1 MDGQVPSELPNVPNG
16 VQQVVINVNDN
27 NFSDIFPQEQVEL
40 IVRLK
45 NARKRSAD
53 DDDTTSRPHTPFA
66 WTTVYE
72 RVENHSI

>member
-1 MDGQVPSELPNVPNG
+1 MDGQVPSELPNVLNG

-53 DDDTTSRPHTPFA
+53 DDD
-66 WTTVYE
+66 
-72 RVENHSI
+72 